1 VTTPASAA
9 LTPQAFC
16 RRILTALRQRMQPDH
31 DSSYLEMLLTYF
43 IDVNPS
49 PEDFQVRLARYVT
62 DGRPGIAE
70 AAATVQAASRRSA
83 PDAPL
88 PLPPL
93 AETLRVLGALVD
105 EAGAEAALLEI
116 TADGVQ
122 LRMFGELSQR
132 TLRPHEVHQ
141 ESAAR
146 TVLRGRVPADDP
158 AAAHRYEALLRT
170 VGTLLDKEYAPSYR
184 IMVMPGLIGVHSG
197 TGHYV
202 AYPLADLLAQQKA
215 ARP

>member
-1 VTTPASAA
+1 M
-9 LTPQAFC
+9 
-16 RRILTALRQRMQPDH
+16 LTALRQRMQPDH

-49 PEDFQVRLARYVT
+49 PENFQLRLARYVA

-70 AAATVQAASRRSA
+70 AAVTVQAASRRSA
-83 PDAPL
+83 RDAPP

-116 TADGVQ
+116 TADGVE
-122 LRMFGELSQR
+122 LRVFGELSQR

-146 TVLRGRVPADDP
+146 TVLRGRILSDDP
-158 AAAHRYEALLRT
+158 GAASRYELLLRT

-184 IMVMPGLIGVHSG
+184 IAVMPRLL
-197 TGHYV
+197 V
-202 AYPLADLLAQQKA
+202 APS
-215 ARP
+215 